1 MLLLDFLTIG
11 SFYIKWFNLYE
22 KRGGAWE
29 MGRDREELDEA
40 NQLRPCTALINQQEV
55 P

>member
-22 KRGGAWE
+22 KRGGARE
-29 MGRDREELDEA
+29 IRREREELDKA
-40 NQLRPCTALINQQEV
+40 NQLRLCTALINQQEV